1 MYVFTFFMSEPN
13 TWRRY
18 FLLVIAT
25 FICMLPRDNFLQRV
39 MAQIRRH
46 IDTLIGPPP
55 APPRDGAAAPAPANA
70 GGTFAPGA
78 TQPAA
83 NPTPAENAARLL
95 REHEARHP
103 NVIRDALL
111 RVERAAAMFLASLVP
126 GVGERHVR
134 AREDLRREAER
145 LENER
150 RAGEE
155 AERVQLQTQGDASQ
169 IGNAEAGSTSVETM
183 DDTGEVRERTTQAQ
197 AVEAGA

>member
-1 MYVFTFFMSEPN
+1 MYVFTIFISDPS

-18 FLLVIAT
+18 FLLAVAT

-39 MAQIRRH
+39 MTQIRRH
-46 IDTLIGPPP
+46 IDTLIGPPT
-55 APPRDGAAAPAPANA
+55 APPRDGAAAPAL
-70 GGTFAPGA
+70 GA

-83 NPTPAENAARLL
+83 NPTPAENAARLV

-103 NVIRDALL
+103 NVVRDALF

-134 AREDLRREAER
+134 AREDLRREVER

-155 AERVQLQTQGDASQ
+155 AERVQSQMQADASQ
-169 IGNAEAGSTSVETM
+169 IGNAEAGSTAVETR
-183 DDTGEVRERTTQAQ
+183 DDTGAVRERTTQAQ